1 MVSLL
6 LADQRTDGNLKEG
19 GGLTP
24 LHMAVSIGN
33 KEILELL
40 LRDNRLDKE
49 IKVEGLTALEFIKTL
64 DHPDEALVNM
74 LA

>member
-6 LADQRTDGNLKEG
+6 LADQRTDVNLKEG

-74 LA
+74 LS